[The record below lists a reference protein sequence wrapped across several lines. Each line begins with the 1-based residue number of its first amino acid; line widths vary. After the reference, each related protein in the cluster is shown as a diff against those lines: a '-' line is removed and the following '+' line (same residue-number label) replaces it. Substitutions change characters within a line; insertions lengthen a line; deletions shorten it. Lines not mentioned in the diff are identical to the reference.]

1 MNTRWLLLVG
11 LLLLAFAAGQDEEG
25 DGEGEGEGEDEYG
38 DAEGED
44 EGDAESEGEDEGG
57 EEEGDGEGEDEGGE
71 EEGDAEGEGEDEGD
85 ADSEGGDG
93 EDGDAEGD
101 EEECEEIEDDGGS
114 GNGTDI
120 DSLLALGGDGG
131 QKCKPKSKGDGND
144 TVSGSDLLAEAVGE
158 QTCDKEGMD
167 EKVSSCLEGLE
178 SKVSDL
184 MNAIMGPEGDNVGSL
199 EDKITL
205 VLVKK
210 GVISCENETQCDD
223 NKQCL
228 DQNDGMH
235 RCQNPCERPEI
246 IRCDVPYSE
255 CVTEEHEPACYCKE
269 DFHGNGTDVCI
280 PAGFET
286 EENKRGY
293 KMFDE
298 EYVEWDNATAKCA
311 SLGARLPVLSDLA
324 TINIVKKYLE
334 TANFSVFEQW
344 DRSSRRVWLGLQ
356 HDRASGLLWVDGQRI
371 PSYPASTRLFVWESR
386 RLLNQEVTYADSTR
400 HYGFYIDGDI
410 AKLPGGGR
418 KGAAVLCE
426 LIPDQLAPEPGKEN
440 PGQQG
445 GYGGQGGY
453 GQGGQGGY
461 GQGGQGGYGQPAPGG
476 YGQGSQGR
484 HGGQGGRPRS
494 PSRGGSSSGYPQSWS
509 GYPDTPNY
517 NHG

>member
-11 LLLLAFAAGQDEEG
+11 LLLLAFAAGQ
-25 DGEGEGEGEDEYG
+25 EGEGEE
-38 DAEGED
+38 EGEG

-57 EEEGDGEGEDEGGE
+57 EEEGDAEGEDEGGE

-85 ADSEGGDG
+85 VDSEGGDG
-93 EDGDAEGD
+93 EEGDAEGE

-228 DQNDGMH
+228 KHPDGMS

-246 IRCDVPYSE
+246 MLCSVPFSE
-255 CVTEEHEPACYCKE
+255 CVTEEHEPSCRCKE
-269 DFHGNGTDVCI
+269 NFHGNGTESCV
-280 PAGFET
+280 PMGFDT
-286 EENKRGY
+286 EDNNRGY

-298 EYVEWDNATAKCA
+298 EYLEWDNATQKCQA
-311 SLGARLPVLSDLA
+311 LGARLPVLSDAA
-324 TINIVKKYLE
+324 TIKIVKKYLD
-334 TANFSVFEQW
+334 TADFDVFEQW

-356 HDRASGLLWVDGQRI
+356 YSSGTGLTWVDGQRI
-371 PSYPASTRLFVWESR
+371 VAYPASSRLFVWESR
-386 RLLNQEVTYADSTR
+386 RLLSQEASYADNAR

-418 KGAAVLCE
+418 RGAAVLCE
-426 LIPDQLAPEPGKEN
+426 LIPGELSEDPNPHQ
-440 PGQQG
+440 PGQEDG
-445 GYGGQGGY
+445 GNGGRGQGG
-453 GQGGQGGY
+453 
-461 GQGGQGGYGQPAPGG
+461 PGG
-476 YGQGSQGR
+476 YRDGR
-484 HGGQGGRPRS
+484 NGAY
-494 PSRGGSSSGYPQSWS
+494 PSRGRYP
-509 GYPDTPNY
+509 GYPDDDGGYPSY
-517 NHG
+517 PQGG